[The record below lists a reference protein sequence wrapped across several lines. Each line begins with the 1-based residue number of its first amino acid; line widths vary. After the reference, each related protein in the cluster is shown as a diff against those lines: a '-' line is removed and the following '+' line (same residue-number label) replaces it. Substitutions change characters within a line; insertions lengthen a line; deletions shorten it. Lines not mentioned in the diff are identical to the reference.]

1 MPLLDVSDILS
12 DPDFADEIT
21 ITRTIVRVERGRTK
35 KDQTEIPTVGVVT
48 SDQGDILDRLP
59 DMRRVAG
66 TILVHTTETL
76 VASDGERDADIIEW
90 AGKQYTVV
98 DVNDYSRYGAG
109 FTCAKCEPLRL
120 V

>member
-12 DPDFADEIT
+12 DPDFADDIT
-21 ITRTIVRVERGRTK
+21 ITRITITIERGRTVK
-35 KDQTEIPTVGVVT
+35 HTETIEAIGVVT
-48 SDQGDILDRLP
+48 SDTGDILDRLP

-76 VASDGERDADIIEW
+76 VASDGERDTDIICW
-90 AGKQYTVV
+90 NGKQYTVT

-109 FTCAKCEPLRL
+109 FTCAKCEPLRTA
-120 V
+120 